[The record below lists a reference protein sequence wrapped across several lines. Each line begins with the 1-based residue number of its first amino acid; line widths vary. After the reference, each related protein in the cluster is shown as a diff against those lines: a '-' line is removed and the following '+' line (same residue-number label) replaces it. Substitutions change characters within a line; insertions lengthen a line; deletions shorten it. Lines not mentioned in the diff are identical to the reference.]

1 MNTSLENGSIIHNNK
16 RVEFILND
24 IKWKWY
30 GYYAEVNQANQVDVI
45 LLNVKS
51 FINKFSGHGKKVENW
66 LI

>member
-30 GYYAEVNQANQVDVI
+30 GYYAEAEVNQANQVDVI
-45 LLNVKS
+45 LLNIK
-51 FINKFSGHGKKVENW
+51 
-66 LI
+66 